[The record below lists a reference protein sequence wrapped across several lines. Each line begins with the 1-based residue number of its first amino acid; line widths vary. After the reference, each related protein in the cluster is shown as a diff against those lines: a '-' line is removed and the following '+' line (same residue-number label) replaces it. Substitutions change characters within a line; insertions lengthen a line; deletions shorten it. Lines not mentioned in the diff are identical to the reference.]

1 MLSDTQIKQ
10 YQNLYK
16 RRFNGKI
23 SQEEAR
29 EQGERLIRLV
39 KAILP
44 TKKPPR
50 AEDVIPDEK

>member
-16 RRFNGKI
+16 RRFNGEI
-23 SQEEAR
+23 SQEEAGK
-29 EQGERLIRLV
+29 QGERLIRLV

-44 TKKPPR
+44 AKKPPR
-50 AEDVIPDEK
+50 AVGMAPDKK